1 MNPKNPCNM
10 KHDKKPLLAAI
21 GLFAMLFGL
30 AFGAAAQGQQTL
42 VLRQD
47 LLQSINTVN
56 VYGLH
61 NVTVIPDTTDY
72 IQTTV
77 NGSLSQADSLRQPLK
92 SMTVSG
98 GVLDIPASF
107 PYLNGID
114 IHTTSQRLYLHSYD
128 DSRLW
133 LSNPSRDTLH
143 LEMLVLEARGHSTL
157 LLLQPVEAQQAWVQ
171 SNDFATL
178 RHRGIASDDL
188 TRTVKGESR
197 TEQMGVE
204 DQEEAFQL
212 NLSPTIHRLFGGV
225 GIGIS
230 GWSQRPL
237 GGTAVAMDDYQMNP
251 TASLGCYDLRLGWN
265 FLRLK
270 HWDFGVGIGF
280 TSEVYIFP
288 RLMGTTVDP
297 ATGLTHFGPVDEPAY
312 YNKPFYAGQKRV
324 WRSSL
329 QVLPISLPLRVEWHR
344 RLDYRGLRISAELR
358 PAIQLSTD
366 GAFMR
371 SQCTWTEGPEAENGR
386 IDILNDTI
394 GDIWNRFRLDL
405 RLDIG
410 WNRLSF
416 FVQGSLTPLFRTAR
430 KDDLPTLDTK
440 VYPLCLGISLNY

>member
-1 MNPKNPCNM
+1 M
-10 KHDKKPLLAAI
+10 KRNLKPLVAALC
-21 GLFAMLFGL
+21 LFAMLF
-30 AFGAAAQGQQTL
+30 AVAVAAEAQEQKQTL
-42 VLRQD
+42 VLRQA
-47 LLQSINTVN
+47 LGQSINTVN

-61 NVTVIPDTTDY
+61 NVNVIPDTTDY

-77 NGSLSQADSLRQPLK
+77 NGSLSQADSLRMPLK
-92 SMTVSG
+92 NMTVSG

-212 NLSPTIHRLFGGV
+212 NLSPAIHRLFGGV

-265 FLRLK
+265 FL
-270 HWDFGVGIGF
+270 G
-280 TSEVYIFP
+280 
-288 RLMGTTVDP
+288 
-297 ATGLTHFGPVDEPAY
+297 
-312 YNKPFYAGQKRV
+312 
-324 WRSSL
+324 
-329 QVLPISLPLRVEWHR
+329 
-344 RLDYRGLRISAELR
+344 
-358 PAIQLSTD
+358 
-366 GAFMR
+366 
-371 SQCTWTEGPEAENGR
+371 
-386 IDILNDTI
+386 
-394 GDIWNRFRLDL
+394 
-405 RLDIG
+405 
-410 WNRLSF
+410 
-416 FVQGSLTPLFRTAR
+416 
-430 KDDLPTLDTK
+430 
-440 VYPLCLGISLNY
+440 

>member
-1 MNPKNPCNM
+1 
-10 KHDKKPLLAAI
+10 
-21 GLFAMLFGL
+21 
-30 AFGAAAQGQQTL
+30 
-42 VLRQD
+42 
-47 LLQSINTVN
+47 
-56 VYGLH
+56 
-61 NVTVIPDTTDY
+61 
-72 IQTTV
+72 
-77 NGSLSQADSLRQPLK
+77 
-92 SMTVSG
+92 
-98 GVLDIPASF
+98 
-107 PYLNGID
+107 
-114 IHTTSQRLYLHSYD
+114 
-128 DSRLW
+128 
-133 LSNPSRDTLH
+133 
-143 LEMLVLEARGHSTL
+143 
-157 LLLQPVEAQQAWVQ
+157 LLQPVEAQQAWVQ

-212 NLSPTIHRLFGGV
+212 NLSPTIHRLFGGI

-237 GGTAVAMDDYQMNP
+237 GGTAVPMDDYQMNP

-280 TSEVYIFP
+280 TTEVYIFP